1 MHLST
6 RSKIFIA
13 TVILSIIYVSLQL
26 KIIIP
31 QFTNSLILNTYYIG
45 LIFGL
50 ITLML
55 TVWSTSV
62 PLKFNRI
69 FVAAML
75 PVMYSTF
82 ITIFS
87 ILSLHESLSSI
98 RGSLLSIIL
107 ITIYF
112 IGTYFLLLN
121 SNLLNISLVTSIPL
135 ERASKTAQYISSV
148 LISYLSLYTI
158 VASNLD
164 WYIKI
169 ALLSISIY
177 IFNYQLIWFNNFN
190 KIHKIKLINTLSI
203 LIIIL
208 CFALLTWPITPQN
221 YSLIIAIISY
231 VIWGIYLENHD
242 KLNGSTWLE
251 YIALISL
258 GLFFIISS
266 ATWGIFGHLF

>member
-13 TVILSIIYVSLQL
+13 TVILSIIYISLQL
-26 KIIIP
+26 KIITP
-31 QFTNSLILNTYYIG
+31 HFTDSLILNTYTIG
-45 LIFGL
+45 LLFGL
-50 ITLML
+50 IALFL

-69 FVAAML
+69 VVAAML
-75 PVMYSTF
+75 PVMYTIF
-82 ITIFS
+82 LTIFS

-158 VASNLD
+158 IASNLD

-169 ALLSISIY
+169 ALLSTSIY

-190 KIHKIKLINTLSI
+190 KIHKIKLINTLTI

-221 YSLIIAIISY
+221 YSLIITIISY

-242 KLNGSTWLE
+242 KLSGSTWLE